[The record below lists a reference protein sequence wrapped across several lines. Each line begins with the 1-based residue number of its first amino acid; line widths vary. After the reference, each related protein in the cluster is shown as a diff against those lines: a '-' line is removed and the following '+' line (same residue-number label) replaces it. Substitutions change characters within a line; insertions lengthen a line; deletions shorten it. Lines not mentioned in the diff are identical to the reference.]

1 MTEPLDDIGI
11 GILYRRKILEDK
23 PQAEAHKRTMVHGY
37 IEIVSTAVKWRHNLS
52 KADLY
57 FIGEFTRENISS
69 WLEHQR
75 NPNWIGL
82 LPVED
87 FHAVCDNIDIPW
99 ATEEAKMCYS
109 AKLPWWKD

>member
-1 MTEPLDDIGI
+1 M
-11 GILYRRKILEDK
+11 EDK

-37 IEIVSTAVKWRHNLS
+37 IEILSTAVKWRHNLS

-69 WLEHQR
+69 WLDRANTFEF
-75 NPNWIGL
+75 G
-82 LPVED
+82 VYGFED
-87 FHAVCDNIDIPW
+87 LHAVCGDIDILW
-99 ATEEAKMCYS
+99 ATEESMVCYS